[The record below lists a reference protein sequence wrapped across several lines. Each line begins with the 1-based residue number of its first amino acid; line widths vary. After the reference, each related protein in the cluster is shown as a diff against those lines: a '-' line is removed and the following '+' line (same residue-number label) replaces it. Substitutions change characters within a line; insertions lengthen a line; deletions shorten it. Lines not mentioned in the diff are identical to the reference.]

1 MPLTDATPVSMTDIL
16 NLQAGI
22 EAFTNPAEATA
33 EVTAINAGTDTCA
46 AYAARLAVANAGQS
60 EAVMLT
66 ISLMQGGTPTA
77 GKLLSPTSPANEF
90 QHLTISYLPTQQD
103 FAVKNN
109 LPIIIYNA
117 EVVALG
123 TGAGGD
129 GTQNN
134 FLKNF
139 GSSKLTLSQFETTL
153 EALTLVSA
161 KAIDDQYKFFLNL
174 YGTSLPGGY
183 PNADAAAR
191 AAAFGFA
198 VGTDLANP
206 GLNPTLIS
214 QLENALFLNAETI
227 NGDVSGAAGYQTNVA
242 IGQPPQPKA
251 APLQGSK
258 APPPSTTNV
267 FLTTGV
273 DNQTQ
278 GFSASATLT
287 PPLNGFVAMQNNT
300 TFNGTVGGAGATWT
314 AGDQVTAVAGTTGQ
328 TFNLTGIGAP
338 GAINVTSVGPGNK
351 VSNIQ
356 TVNITG
362 APSQAIQGDFT
373 AAGPETEWTGLA
385 LLTVKSTQTATAADN
400 LTVGPAVAVQVTD
413 TVISAPPNLPLATGP
428 FLTVNGGSTV
438 TINENNGN
446 IAGDKATAGSDLHS
460 IIVNGGSGT
469 KSVTITQTE
478 DTINQNY
485 ARVMIK
491 DVNGDSATAA
501 GTITTVVLDGLAH
514 FLGITKGPNMI
525 VDNALTN
532 LTVNNSEPT
541 GQPAP
546 SGTDLLIV
554 NNMTTPTATTLNL
567 SLSNDGVDAVGVG
580 INFLVLTDV
589 KNEYSTVHLSLGDK
603 NSVLFFTDNGL
614 ATLDTTTP
622 GTGALVASINDA
634 PGVPPAQFPGGDGSM
649 VPAGPST
656 IKDTFAGP
664 VKIDLSGLNGPNNV
678 IVDRGATVN
687 NDTYTLGNF
696 GTDNKG
702 PTTSQSLMIK
712 DTQLGNVDTINF
724 GSGAYL
730 ITDAPHT
737 AKHSYVNTAPDGA
750 GLAAGLTAQQWAGI
764 SNTNLGDTLTFNG
777 VTVQQIFN
785 DGVKASIMAGI
796 TDALAH
802 PQNTA
807 AAFQVG
813 ANTFIFDH
821 AGTSTINISPTDSL
835 VALIGVAFNAN
846 TVTPGGVIN
855 LA

>member
-1 MPLTDATPVSMTDIL
+1 MTDIL

-33 EVTAINAGTDTCA
+33 EVTAINAGTDTVA
-46 AYAARLAVANAGQS
+46 AYAAKLAVANAGQS

-90 QHLTISYLPTQQD
+90 QHLTITYLPTQQA
-103 FAVKNN
+103 FAVKNG

-123 TGAGGD
+123 TGASGD

-139 GSSKLTLSQFETTL
+139 GSSKLTLAQFETTL
-153 EALTLVSA
+153 EGLTLVSA
-161 KAIDDQYKFFLNL
+161 AAIDAQYKFFLNL
-174 YGTSLPGGY
+174 YGSNLPASLPASY

-191 AAAFGFA
+191 AVTFGFA

-206 GLNPTLIS
+206 ALNPTLIS
-214 QLENALFLNAETI
+214 QLENAKVLNAETI
-227 NGDVSGAAGYQTNVA
+227 NGDVSGAAGYQNNVA
-242 IGQPPQPKA
+242 IGSQPKA
-251 APLQGSK
+251 LPLQGGTPT
-258 APPPSTTNV
+258 PPPSPTNV

-273 DNQTQ
+273 DNPTQ
-278 GFSASATLT
+278 GFSTSATGT
-287 PPLNGFVAMQNNT
+287 PPLTGFVATANNT

-328 TFNLTGIGAP
+328 TFNLVGIGAP

-356 TVNITG
+356 TVNITAASAMG
-362 APSQAIQGDFT
+362 VPSQAIQGDFT
-373 AAGPETEWTGLA
+373 AAGPEGEWTGLTA
-385 LLTVKSTQTATAADN
+385 LNVQSASTATAADN

-413 TVISAPPNLPLATGP
+413 TAISAPPNLPLATGP

-438 TINENNGN
+438 TINENNLPGIN
-446 IAGDKATAGSDLHS
+446 LHS

-478 DTINQNY
+478 TNPPNQDY
-485 ARVMIK
+485 ARVNIN
-491 DVNGDSATAA
+491 DVNGASTTAA

-532 LTVNNSEPT
+532 LTVNNSEANPM
-541 GQPAP
+541 

-554 NNMTTPTATTLNL
+554 NNLTTPTATTLNL
-567 SLSNDGVDAVGVG
+567 SLGADGVNAGGMGV
-580 INFLVLTDV
+580 NFLVLTDV
-589 KNEYSTVHLSLGDK
+589 KNEYSTVHLSLGAQ

-614 ATLDTTTP
+614 ATLDTTMP
-622 GTGALVASINDA
+622 GTGALVGSINDA
-634 PGVPPAQFPGGDGSM
+634 PPVIGFPGSDGTF

-656 IKDTFAGP
+656 INDSFAGN
-664 VKIDLSGLNGPNNV
+664 VKIDLSGLNGPNNL

-687 NDTYTLGNF
+687 NDSYTLGNF

-724 GSGAYL
+724 GSGAYN
-730 ITDAPHT
+730 IVDAPHT
-737 AKHSYVNTAPDGA
+737 ANHSYVNTAPDGA
-750 GLAAGLTAQQWAGI
+750 GLAGLPAQQFAGI
-764 SNTNLGDTLTFNG
+764 SNTKPADTLTFKG
-777 VTVQQIFN
+777 DTVQAINNAGPQ
-785 DGVKASIMAGI
+785 ASLAAG
-796 TDALAH
+796 L
-802 PQNTA
+802 TA
-807 AAFQVG
+807 ALFQPQHTATAFQFG
-813 ANTFIFDH
+813 GNTFIFDH
-821 AGTSTINISPTDSL
+821 AGTANVLSPTDSL
-835 VALIGVAFNAN
+835 VSLIGVAFNAN
-846 TVTPGGVIN
+846 TISPGGIIN
-855 LA
+855 FA